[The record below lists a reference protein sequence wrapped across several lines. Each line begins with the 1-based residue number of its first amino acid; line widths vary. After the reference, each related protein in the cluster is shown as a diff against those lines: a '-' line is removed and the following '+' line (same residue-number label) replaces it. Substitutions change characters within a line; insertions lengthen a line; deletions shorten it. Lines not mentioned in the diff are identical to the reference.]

1 MRTQHASV
9 LSVGLTAK
17 FIVRAQLSSD
27 AAVIVTAKF
36 IVKAQQLQI

>member
-1 MRTQHASV
+1 V
-9 LSVGLTAK
+9 TAK
-17 FIVRAQLSSD
+17 FIVKAQLSSD

>member
-1 MRTQHASV
+1 MRTQHASD
-9 LSVGLTAK
+9 LSVVVTAK
-17 FIVRAQLSSD
+17 FIVKAQLSSD